1 MSKWLGRIEEIIVV
15 LSLAIMS
22 VIAFLN
28 VITRNIFDLSLAFTE
43 EITINLF
50 VFLTFVGAAI
60 GVRKGAHLGFSLLL
74 DKVSPSIRQVLTMLI
89 ALISVIF
96 FMFIAYYGVEM
107 MIFQFD
113 IDAKTPALGWPKWL
127 FSLSIPLGS
136 LLCAIRTIEV
146 TVRELKGTSRE
157 QGGAA

>member
-1 MSKWLGRIEEIIVV
+1 WIEVIMDV
-15 LSLAIMS
+15 LRLVMMS
-22 VIAFLN
+22 VRAFLN

-74 DKVSPSIRQVLTMLI
+74 DKVSPSIRQVLTTLI
-89 ALISVIF
+89 AFISVIF

>member
-22 VIAFLN
+22 VIAFLY
-28 VITRNIFDLSLAFTE
+28 VITRNIFDLTLAFTE
-43 EITINLF
+43 EITISLF
-50 VFLTFVGAAI
+50 VFLTFLGSAI
-60 GVRKGAHLGFSLLL
+60 GLRKGAHLGFSLLL
-74 DKVSPSIRQVLTMLI
+74 DPVSPSFRLDLTMLI
-89 ALISVIF
+89 AFILVIF
-96 FMFIAYYGVEM
+96 IMFFAYYVVEM
-107 MIFQFD
+107 MIYQFD

>member
-1 MSKWLGRIEEIIVV
+1 
-15 LSLAIMS
+15 
-22 VIAFLN
+22 
-28 VITRNIFDLSLAFTE
+28 
-43 EITINLF
+43 
-50 VFLTFVGAAI
+50 FLTFVGAAI

-113 IDAKTPALGWPKWL
+113 IDAKTPALCCPKWL
-127 FSLSIPLGS
+127 FLLSIRLGS
-136 LLCAIRTIEV
+136 LLCAIRTIGV
-146 TVRELKGTSRE
+146 TVRELKGTSR
-157 QGGAA
+157 